1 MNILVVG
8 NGFDLAHKLPT
19 SYKDCL
25 NFFTMARRCIDTEN
39 FEECRSLLWRSPIR
53 MPGFLKTFTKEQ
65 INFLKEFLLKSE
77 TNLEVSLFRECI
89 KENLWIDHFEAKQS
103 SNRNE
108 QHKWIDFEA
117 EISQVVQATDL
128 IIKEAREK
136 STPLGQINSKFFSEK
151 DLKRFPYFDRMGRSI
166 TTYLRKNF
174 PSATIMEHMYS
185 SVIGLLFEDLQK
197 LTTAVEIYIKL
208 CMQKNSYVTLPD
220 ITQIGEIDKVVS
232 FNYTYTFAKYM
243 EPDKIKAEN
252 ICFIHGT
259 VRKKPT
265 DINSTIV
272 LGIDEYLDEDHRN
285 KDVDWVMFKKSFQRL
300 FKHSDYQYVSWGKDT
315 SSPCPSKLYIWGHSL
330 DITDGDILR
339 ELIDQPNRSTT
350 VFYRSDQQLSTEI
363 TNLIRILGIDSLN
376 AHARSSPPTIVFKEQ
391 QGQE

>member
-1 MNILVVG
+1 MKILVVG

-19 SYKDCL
+19 SYIDCL
-25 NFFTMARRCIDTEN
+25 NFFMMARKCIYAEN
-39 FEECRSLLWRSPIR
+39 FEECRSLLWRNPIR
-53 MPGFLKTFTKEQ
+53 MPKFMNSFTNKQMDFLKL
-65 INFLKEFLLKSE
+65 FLIKDE
-77 TNLEVSLFRECI
+77 TNLEIALFRECI

-103 SNRNE
+103 ADRNK

-117 EISQVVQATDL
+117 EISQVVQATDR

-136 STPLGQINSKFFSEK
+136 STPHGQFHSKFFSEK
-151 DLKRFPYFDRMGRSI
+151 DLKRFPYFDKMGKSI
-166 TTYLRKNF
+166 ISYLGKHF
-174 PSATIMEHMYS
+174 PASAIMDHMYS

-208 CMQKNSYVTLPD
+208 CMKEDNYITLPD
-220 ITQIGEIDKVVS
+220 MIRIGEIDKVVS
-232 FNYTYTFAKYM
+232 FNYTYTFTKYM
-243 EPDKIKAEN
+243 QRAKIKSEN
-252 ICFIHGT
+252 ICFIHGK
-259 VRKKPT
+259 VRKNVT
-265 DINSTIV
+265 DLNSAIV
-272 LGIDEYLDEDHRN
+272 LGIDEYLDEEQRN

-315 SSPCPSKLYIWGHSL
+315 SSHCPSQLYIWGHSL

-350 VFYRSDQQLSTEI
+350 VFYRSSQQLSTEI
-363 TNLIRILGIDSLN
+363 TNLIRILGIESLN

-391 QGQE
+391 QV